1 MIRKWQS
8 DDPAPLLSLWL
19 ESTTA
24 AHPFINADY
33 WRENEAMVRDVYL
46 PAAET
51 WIWEEDDKPLGFVS
65 VMQAQFVGA
74 LFVSM
79 PFIGKGIGHALLNH
93 VQQRFPYLTLE
104 VYQKNIRAVNFY
116 HEHGFRI
123 EDSAWQDDTQH
134 PTWIMSWQADQTPLT

>member
-74 LFVSM
+74 LFVSTSL
-79 PFIGKGIGHALLNH
+79 IGKGIGHALLNH
-93 VQQRFPYLTLE
+93 VQQRFP
-104 VYQKNIRAVNFY
+104 I
-116 HEHGFRI
+116 
-123 EDSAWQDDTQH
+123 
-134 PTWIMSWQADQTPLT
+134 